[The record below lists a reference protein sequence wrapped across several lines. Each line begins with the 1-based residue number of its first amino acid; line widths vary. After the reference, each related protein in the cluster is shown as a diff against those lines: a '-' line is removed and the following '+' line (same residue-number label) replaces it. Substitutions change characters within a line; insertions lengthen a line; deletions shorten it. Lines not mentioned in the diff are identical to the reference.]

1 MCINRLV
8 KLNPVNFDE
17 EVLCSDI
24 PVLVGFCAPWS
35 KAEMEVETLLSRIS
49 VLEVGR
55 VKVCKFNV
63 DEDPMFALRR
73 GVRDIPTVMLF
84 KRGRL
89 VDLSVC
95 LRPEAQGVS
104 LHHQRAKQKG
114 ICSY

>member
-35 KAEMEVETLLSRIS
+35 KAGMGVEALLSRIS
-49 VLEVGR
+49 VLEAGR

-84 KRGRL
+84 KKGRL
-89 VDLSVC
+89 VDLSVG
-95 LRPEAQGVS
+95 LRPEAE
-104 LHHQRAKQKG
+104 L
-114 ICSY
+114 IELL

>member
-24 PVLVGFCAPWS
+24 PVLVGSCAPWS
-35 KAEMEVETLLSRIS
+35 KAGMGVETLLSRIS
-49 VLEVGR
+49 VLEAGR
-55 VKVCKFNV
+55 VKVCKFTV

-89 VDLSVC
+89 VDLSVG
-95 LRPEAQGVS
+95 LRPEAE
-104 LHHQRAKQKG
+104 L
-114 ICSY
+114 IELL

>member
-24 PVLVGFCAPWS
+24 PVLVGFCASWS
-35 KAEMEVETLLSRIS
+35 KAGRGVETLLSRIS
-49 VLEVGR
+49 VLEADR

-84 KRGRL
+84 KKGRL
-89 VDLSVC
+89 VDLSVG
-95 LRPEAQGVS
+95 LRPEAE
-104 LHHQRAKQKG
+104 L
-114 ICSY
+114 IELL

>member
-8 KLNPVNFDE
+8 KLDPVNFDE

-35 KAEMEVETLLSRIS
+35 KAGMGVETLLSRIS
-49 VLEVGR
+49 VLEAGR

-63 DEDPMFALRR
+63 TKILFALRR

-89 VDLSVC
+89 VDLSVG
-95 LRPEAQGVS
+95 LRPEAE
-104 LHHQRAKQKG
+104 L
-114 ICSY
+114 IELL